1 MTDIRLSESGR
12 LVKSDNIEKIEE
24 GLRESKTGNVMTIEE
39 TTDYIKKKL
48 CILEIIASAQ
58 LSILLIAKNRFYAI
72 SE

>member
-1 MTDIRLSESGR
+1 MVFAIIDTNV
-12 LVKSDNIEKIEE
+12 LVSYFMSKDCSPPAWVVRNALGGKITPIF
-24 GLRESKTGNVMTIEE
+24 S
-39 TTDYIKKKL
+39 KKKL